1 MRHPERHTER
11 LWLRQWREEDL
22 DALAEMDADPEVMR
36 YIGDGSPSTR
46 ERTTAALA
54 RARAAWDERGY
65 GLFAAEEPATG
76 ELIGWV
82 GLAVPTFLP
91 EIMPTVEIGW
101 RLRRRS
107 WGRGYA
113 TEAAREVLAFAFDEV
128 ALDHVVSI
136 CHVDNHASTRVM
148 AKLGMT
154 FDRTTRVPA
163 HGQPVQVM
171 SLTREAFRASADGV
185 LPRPPARRPARS

>member
-1 MRHPERHTER
+1 M
-11 LWLRQWREEDL
+11 
-22 DALAEMDADPEVMR
+22 
-36 YIGDGSPSTR
+36 
-46 ERTTAALA
+46 A
-54 RARAAWDERGY
+54 RMRAAWDERGY
-65 GLFAAEEPATG
+65 GLFAAEEIATG

-82 GLAVPTFLP
+82 GLAVPAFLP

-101 RLRRRS
+101 RLRRSS

-113 TEAAREVLAFAFDEV
+113 TEAAREVLAFAFDE
-128 ALDHVVSI
+128 AGLERVVSV

-154 FDRTTRVPA
+154 FDRTTHVPA

-171 SLTREAFRASADGV
+171 SLSLEEYRDEDDDEG
-185 LPRPPARRPARS
+185 PGQ